1 MYFAYFVVFVSFFC
15 HDSIL
20 ATTPIVLWH
29 GVGSDHLES
38 LKQIIRENVNE
49 DVYIKSIQ
57 LGVNAFQDTENGILV
72 HPNDQISEVCYEV
85 MEDEKLVNGFHAIG
99 FSQGAQFL

>member
-1 MYFAYFVVFVSFFC
+1 MYFANLFFLTIFC
-15 HDSIL
+15 VHGVL
-20 ATTPIVLWH
+20 ATTPILLWH

-38 LKQIIRENVNE
+38 IKQIIRENVNE

-57 LGVNAFQDTENGILV
+57 LGMNAVEDTENGILI
-72 HPNDQISEVCYEV
+72 HPNDQISEVCHQITN
-85 MEDEKLVNGFHAIG
+85 DEKLKDGFHAIG